1 MRGLAAAIVTFLLS
15 SAHGADLDHRAYA
28 KAFTGIFTALQG
40 ADFAALERMH
50 EQFLEPDAR
59 ALDGTW
65 MVQAFQEVF
74 ESSFRFEA
82 PAAIEKR
89 FAGWKRLAPR
99 STLRPIAEAFA
110 WQQRAWVSK
119 GSRRYAELTS
129 AERRAFDGLIARAA
143 DALREEPAAG
153 ARSPLWH
160 TAAILTAGA
169 QARPASDLDTL
180 LEEAVRRFP
189 AYVPLFAARM
199 EFLLPEWGGD
209 FAAVDRFVRTA
220 MEGTRA
226 LEGRAMY
233 AWLYLEI
240 ARRYAGLFDRSLVSW
255 PEMRTA
261 FEDMVER
268 HPDVWNRNVYATF
281 ACRARDAETTLR
293 LLGELGA
300 AASLGM
306 WSPGVST
313 ESCLR
318 MVRTPPPPSRQS

>member
-1 MRGLAAAIVTFLLS
+1 MRRLAAAIVTFMLS
-15 SAHGADLDHRAYA
+15 SAHAEGFDHRAYA
-28 KAFTGIFTALQG
+28 RACTDIFTALQA
-40 ADFAALERMH
+40 ADFEALERMH
-50 EQFLEPDAR
+50 ERFLEPDAR

-65 MVQAFQEVF
+65 MVQAFQEAF
-74 ESSFRFEA
+74 ESSFPFEA

-89 FAGWKRLAPR
+89 FAQWKLRVPA
-99 STLRPIAEAFA
+99 SGLRPTAEAFA

-119 GSRRYAELTS
+119 GSRPYAELTS

-143 DALREEPAAG
+143 RALREEPAAG

-169 QARPASDLDTL
+169 QARPPSDLHML

-189 AYVPLFAARM
+189 AYVPVFAARM
-199 EFLLPEWGGD
+199 QFLLPEWGGD

-220 MEGTRA
+220 TERTGP

-233 AWLYLEI
+233 AWLYLEL
-240 ARRYAGLFDRSLVSW
+240 ARRDAGLLDRSLVSW
-255 PEMRTA
+255 PEMRSA

-281 ACRARDAETTLR
+281 ACRARDADTTLR
-293 LLGELGA
+293 LLGDLGA
-300 AASLGM
+300 GATLGM

-318 MVRTPPPPSRQS
+318 MVRTPPSPLRQS